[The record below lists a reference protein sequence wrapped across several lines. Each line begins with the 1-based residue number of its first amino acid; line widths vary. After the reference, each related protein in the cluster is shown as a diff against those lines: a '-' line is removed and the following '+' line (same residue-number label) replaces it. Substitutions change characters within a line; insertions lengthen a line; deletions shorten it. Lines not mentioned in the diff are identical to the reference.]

1 MGGSGRRGAYEI
13 FGISAMLSKQPV
25 DAVSVRF
32 FMPSPQ
38 VAPYI
43 TTYYLTDFA
52 VPEGQI
58 VEDWL
63 HPEWANLRIWDRA
76 VCNAAVGA
84 EELRPAPE
92 MIGTGPTSLASHF
105 QAGPARA
112 WGIGLLPQG
121 WARFVAAPASQ
132 FADRFCDAQTDPAF
146 VHLAPLL
153 GRVFGKEADPAAEA
167 ARLDAFFCEL
177 LERCPPHE
185 DEAKIRTAHTA
196 LIDDGVT
203 SVSELADTLGIS
215 PRSLE
220 RLSLKAF
227 GFSPKLLLRRQRFL
241 RSLAQFMLD
250 PSLTWI
256 KTLDCQYVD
265 QAHFVRDFR
274 RFMTMSPS
282 AYAALDH
289 PVLRSA
295 ARARSVAAG
304 AAVQALHQP

>member
-1 MGGSGRRGAYEI
+1 
-13 FGISAMLSKQPV
+13 MLSQPPT

-32 FMPSPQ
+32 FMPSEK

-43 TTYYLTDFA
+43 STYYLTDFA
-52 VPEGQI
+52 VPEGHM
-58 VEDWL
+58 VDDWL
-63 HPEWANLRIWDRA
+63 HPEWANLRIWDRTA
-76 VCNAAVGA
+76 CTAAIGT
-84 EELRPAPE
+84 EELHAAPQ
-92 MIGTGPTSLASHF
+92 MIATGPTSLASHF
-105 QAGPARA
+105 LAGPARA
-112 WGIGLLPQG
+112 WGVGLLPQG
-121 WARFVAAPASQ
+121 WARFIDAPASRH
-132 FADRFCDAQTDPAF
+132 ADRFCDGQTDPAF
-146 VHLAPLL
+146 ARLAPL
-153 GRVFGKEADPAAEA
+153 FGQVYGKVSDPAAEA
-167 ARLDAFFCEL
+167 ARIDAFFCAL

-185 DEAKIRTAHTA
+185 DEAKIRAAHTA
-196 LIDDGVT
+196 LVDDNVS
-203 SVSELADTLGIS
+203 SVSELAERLGIS
-215 PRSLE
+215 SRSLE
-220 RLSLKAF
+220 RLSLRAF

-256 KTLDCQYVD
+256 KTLDWHYVD

-295 ARARSVAAG
+295 ARARSVATG